1 MAQKASSYDK
11 VKILSLEA
19 KIVELEGKLEYLEL
33 EQVFHDSNAMEG
45 LLEEPAQINSSNP
58 KKIDSF
64 RLELEQVKKDLNS
77 KEYSI
82 Q

>member
-1 MAQKASSYDK
+1 MED
-11 VKILSLEA
+11 
-19 KIVELEGKLEYLEL
+19 KLEDIEL
-33 EQVFHDSNAMEG
+33 EQVFYDSDAVRK